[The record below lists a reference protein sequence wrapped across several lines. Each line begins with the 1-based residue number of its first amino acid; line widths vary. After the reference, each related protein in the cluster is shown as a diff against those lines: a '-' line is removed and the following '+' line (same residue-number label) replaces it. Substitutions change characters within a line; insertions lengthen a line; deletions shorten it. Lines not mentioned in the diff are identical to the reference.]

1 MDIRDR
7 RLKARLSKW
16 STCSVETKRGLVKPR
31 KVIMLKRFLSYY
43 KPQMGLFVADTVCAL
58 VLAAIDLAFPIILRN
73 LTGGLFAQ
81 GQAAIMQALGIEQK
95 QFPINMIRSKI
106 SSAKNAMI
114 GPEDMLKSADSP
126 NDKKAAQ
133 VYMELERRLRAARM
147 AGLHEVPCII
157 MELDL
162 EEASFI
168 ALVENLQRNDLDF
181 LEEARGI
188 AQLIRL
194 FGLSQEECARR
205 LGKSQSAVANKL
217 RLLRLPEDVLNAMRN
232 AGLTERHGR
241 ALLRLETP
249 AEQREA
255 LAYIL
260 SRDLNVAATDAYI
273 ERLLEAKTAPES
285 EQQKTFILKDV
296 RVFLNTISHSLD
308 LMKQGGIDA
317 GMHRQETDEAL
328 ILTINIPKARRR
340 EPAPKQGEPV
350 PVG

>member
-1 MDIRDR
+1 
-7 RLKARLSKW
+7 
-16 STCSVETKRGLVKPR
+16 
-31 KVIMLKRFLSYY
+31 
-43 KPQMGLFVADTVCAL
+43 
-58 VLAAIDLAFPIILRN
+58 
-73 LTGGLFAQ
+73 
-81 GQAAIMQALGIEQK
+81 MQ
-95 QFPINMIRSKI
+95 FSNHRS
-106 SSAKNAMI
+106 
-114 GPEDMLKSADSP
+114 
-126 NDKKAAQ
+126 
-133 VYMELERRLRAARM
+133 RAARGSIVYL
-147 AGLHEVPCII
+147 AVDAIAPSAVQPRQNFSPAQ
-157 MELDL
+157 L
-162 EEASFI
+162 EELSRSI
-168 ALVENLQRNDLDF
+168 AEYGV
-181 LEEARGI
+181 
-188 AQLIRL
+188 
-194 FGLSQEECARR
+194 LSPLTVRPRQGGDECARR

-273 ERLLEAKTAPES
+273 ERLLEAKAAPES

-317 GMHRQETDEAL
+317 GMRRQETDEAL

-340 EPAPKQGEPV
+340 EPAPKQAEPV

>member
-1 MDIRDR
+1 MSSWPASAACAPR
-7 RLKARLSKW
+7 AW
-16 STCSVETKRGLVKPR
+16 RG
-31 KVIMLKRFLSYY
+31 
-43 KPQMGLFVADTVCAL
+43 
-58 VLAAIDLAFPIILRN
+58 
-73 LTGGLFAQ
+73 
-81 GQAAIMQALGIEQK
+81 
-95 QFPINMIRSKI
+95 
-106 SSAKNAMI
+106 SS
-114 GPEDMLKSADSP
+114 
-126 NDKKAAQ
+126 
-133 VYMELERRLRAARM
+133 
-147 AGLHEVPCII
+147 EVPCIV

-181 LEEARGI
+181 LEESRGI

-249 AEQREA
+249 DEQRAA

-273 ERLLEAKTAPES
+273 DRLLEAKAAPES
-285 EQQKTFILKDV
+285 ERQKTFILKDV
-296 RVFLNTISHSLD
+296 RVFLNTIAHSLD

-317 GMHRQETDEAL
+317 GMQRQETDDAL
-328 ILTINIPKARRR
+328 ILTINIPKARRQR
-340 EPAPKQGEPV
+340 AGRRSRANPCRSDKKIARGA
-350 PVG
+350 

>member
-1 MDIRDR
+1 MQFSNHRSR
-7 RLKARLSKW
+7 AARGSIVYLAVDAIAPSAVQPRQNFSPAQLEELSR
-16 STCSVETKRGLVKPR
+16 SIAEYGVLSPLTVRPRQGGYELVA
-31 KVIMLKRFLSYY
+31 
-43 KPQMGLFVADTVCAL
+43 G
-58 VLAAIDLAFPIILRN
+58 
-73 LTGGLFAQ
+73 
-81 GQAAIMQALGIEQK
+81 
-95 QFPINMIRSKI
+95 
-106 SSAKNAMI
+106 
-114 GPEDMLKSADSP
+114 
-126 NDKKAAQ
+126 
-133 VYMELERRLRAARM
+133 ERRLRAARM
-147 AGLHEVPCII
+147 AGLNEVPCIV

-205 LGKSQSAVANKL
+205 LGQSQEQAAARIGKSQSAVANKL

-273 ERLLEAKTAPES
+273 ERLLEAKAAPES

-317 GMHRQETDEAL
+317 GMRRQETDEAL

-340 EPAPKQGEPV
+340 EPAPKQAEPV

>member
-1 MDIRDR
+1 MQFSNHRSR
-7 RLKARLSKW
+7 AARGSIVYLAVDAIAPSAVQPRQNFSPAQLEELSR
-16 STCSVETKRGLVKPR
+16 SIAEYGVLSPLTVRPRQGGYELVA
-31 KVIMLKRFLSYY
+31 
-43 KPQMGLFVADTVCAL
+43 G
-58 VLAAIDLAFPIILRN
+58 
-73 LTGGLFAQ
+73 
-81 GQAAIMQALGIEQK
+81 
-95 QFPINMIRSKI
+95 
-106 SSAKNAMI
+106 
-114 GPEDMLKSADSP
+114 
-126 NDKKAAQ
+126 
-133 VYMELERRLRAARM
+133 ERRLRAARM
-147 AGLHEVPCII
+147 AGLSEVPCIV

-232 AGLTERHGR
+232 V
-241 ALLRLETP
+241 
-249 AEQREA
+249 
-255 LAYIL
+255 
-260 SRDLNVAATDAYI
+260 NVAATDAYI

-317 GMHRQETDEAL
+317 GMRRQETDEAL

-340 EPAPKQGEPV
+340 EPAPKQAG
-350 PVG
+350 